1 MGYRGNQKSNY
12 GRAKKGSSV
21 HVTMQ
26 GKGKRKT
33 TNMILHLKGSV
44 GGLRRAIEDPEWAK
58 WAEKKTRENLK
69 NMPEMRSLQERLLE
83 VGGDWVALQ
92 PEPDLDKILKRGQLF
107 KFHFVLQKMESSRCH
122 SNCAH
127 LWDRKPKEYKIVTG
141 WALSDDGIWR
151 QHTWLLKGK
160 AIVETTSPRE
170 KYYGFVLT
178 DEEANQFWWAN
189 M

>member
-1 MGYRGNQKSNY
+1 M
-12 GRAKKGSSV
+12 
-21 HVTMQ
+21 
-26 GKGKRKT
+26 
-33 TNMILHLKGSV
+33 
-44 GGLRRAIEDPEWAK
+44 
-58 WAEKKTRENLK
+58 EN
-69 NMPEMRSLQERLLE
+69 
-83 VGGDWVALQ
+83 
-92 PEPDLDKILKRGQLF
+92 
-107 KFHFVLQKMESSRCH
+107 SRCH

-127 LWDRKPKEYKIVTG
+127 IWNCKPKEYKIVTG

-151 QHTWLLKGK
+151 QHTWLLRSK